1 MSALGRARQPYILKI
16 NYCRRPRSL
25 HLKISRDLKLMNFLQ
40 QFELHST
47 SIKFSSG
54 LNQPLRLLLAFSNLA
69 APREVRGRNGPEAG
83 GAGRGEAAWGTGG
96 KGSPLPWLPGL
107 CVAWVS
113 DLEPDFRSPSGSWK
127 IMPAG
132 QISLSAFPEMIST
145 WV

>member
-69 APREVRGRNGPEAG
+69 ASREVRGRKGLEAG
-83 GAGRGEAAWGTGG
+83 GWGGERLHGGQAGRGAPSPGCQGSVLLGFQIWNQILGHLLEAG
-96 KGSPLPWLPGL
+96 KSCQRVRFL
-107 CVAWVS
+107 
-113 DLEPDFRSPSGSWK
+113 
-127 IMPAG
+127 
-132 QISLSAFPEMIST
+132 
-145 WV
+145 